1 MQVSC
6 DASGNNCE
14 DGADDG
20 GVPEEPGEAAISG
33 PSQIGH
39 EGKLNNL
46 TAKAVKRSEQ
56 SSNNVSDQRLC
67 SRHTCSDDEQSTV
80 SESKE

>member
-6 DASGNNCE
+6 DASGNSCE
-14 DGADDG
+14 VGADDG

-39 EGKLNNL
+39 GKLNNL
-46 TAKAVKRSEQ
+46 TAKAVKRSAPL
-56 SSNNVSDQRLC
+56 SNNVSDERLC
-67 SRHTCSDDEQSTV
+67 SRHTCSDDEQSTL